1 MILHGLVKILTE
13 FKKMSTLIPCDE
25 LAKYLSKF
33 NSFQYKLDQRKPKV
47 WHSGHMGSTAFTM
60 KFSTSVKTHHLFLQ
74 AYIHIL
80 LVNLYIL
87 FKLKDDF
94 PSIHTNYFKSIYTI
108 YWIKKVL
115 LGGALIGRT

>member
-1 MILHGLVKILTE
+1 
-13 FKKMSTLIPCDE
+13 MSVE
-25 LAKYLSKF
+25 
-33 NSFQYKLDQRKPKV
+33 
-47 WHSGHMGSTAFTM
+47 
-60 KFSTSVKTHHLFLQ
+60 THHLFLQ

-94 PSIHTNYFKSIYTI
+94 PRIHTNYFKSIYTI
-108 YWIKKVL
+108 YWIKEML